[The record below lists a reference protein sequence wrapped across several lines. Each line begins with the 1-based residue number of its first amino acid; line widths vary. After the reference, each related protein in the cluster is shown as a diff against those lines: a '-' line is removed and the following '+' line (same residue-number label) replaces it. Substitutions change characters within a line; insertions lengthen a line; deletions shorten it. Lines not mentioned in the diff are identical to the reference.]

1 MVIARRSS
9 CCLTSL
15 IRRNAVS
22 LQQHRFFSQALLYVP
37 VWVVFFCFFFSTLLV
52 VCRSALK
59 VVSSRLS
66 DVAHERCRTALRHA
80 DQLWIIQMGSFGTA
94 PVTHLFWK
102 GARSFPSAS
111 LLSFLLVLQYLHREK
126 LMFVF
131 IKIFAGGEKSIFG
144 MKDIPHVKARKA

>member
-1 MVIARRSS
+1 MRFHFSS
-9 CCLTSL
+9 IDFSPRLSCTFPSGC
-15 IRRNAVS
+15 
-22 LQQHRFFSQALLYVP
+22 FF
-37 VWVVFFCFFFSTLLV
+37 FFFFFSTLLV